1 MTTVSSEDEC
11 ARQGE
16 CVHQALAGKAE
27 PMPGASVEGNAYKK
41 FATKVLEELKSHFGN
56 DDAT

>member
-1 MTTVSSEDEC
+1 MTTVSSEEEC

-16 CVHQALAGKAE
+16 RVHQALAGKAE
-27 PMPGASVEGNAYKK
+27 PVPGTSVEGTAYKK